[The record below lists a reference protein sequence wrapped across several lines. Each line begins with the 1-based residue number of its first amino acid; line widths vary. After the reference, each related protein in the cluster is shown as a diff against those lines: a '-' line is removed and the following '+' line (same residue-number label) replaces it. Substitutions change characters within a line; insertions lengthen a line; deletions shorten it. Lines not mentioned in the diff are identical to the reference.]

1 MTTCNRFTR
10 ILFVGLMML
19 LFAAAGVAQ
28 NSLNMTLLGNFGRGE
43 GEIRAVFA
51 AGSLVYYGVG
61 NKVQI
66 TSFSNPASPL
76 KVAAVEL
83 NNLVEDIV
91 RTSIS
96 GNQHLVVVGGT
107 ELSLINVQNPTTP
120 SAPVHIQLPNGGFGE
135 GVATSGAYALV
146 AAGGGGLQVFD
157 ISDPANPSFIV
168 GVDSLE
174 YCEGINVSTPYAF
187 IAAGNRTH
195 IVDISDPA
203 NPVYTGQIPAIG
215 GYHQDVNVIS
225 GHAYICE
232 FENGIRVVDVTNPA
246 SPPEGTLVALNFGV
260 ADILFDGNF
269 AYVANRAFG
278 LQVLDITTPSAP
290 VVGALFDTPGTLRK
304 VAFGAITIGGTPTGH
319 IFAADVSAIR
329 AIDVSTP
336 TTPAESGALTVSA
349 AAPGSAFSTFLDGD
363 KAYVAYGSAGFR
375 ILDVSN
381 PANIS
386 QLGVFDT
393 PGDARKVVVKDDVA
407 FVADRDAGVR
417 VVNVTDPALP
427 VEITNFAT
435 PRARDIAIFGDF
447 VFVAA
452 SDSGIGVIDA
462 SDAANPQLVTY
473 AKDAYG
479 EGVAA
484 FGNVLAASTY
494 GTVAFYDISDPANP
508 AFVTQIPQTFGTGE
522 LNIDAD
528 FAYIHDFDTLRI
540 VSISDLNNVAEVGKI
555 FTDGSFDGSASRDG
569 DYVYVNSEEQGVRV
583 IDVSDPANPVE
594 VAFFDG
600 APIARGITAR
610 NGLAYAAERADG
622 LSIYRNDLVTSVQDD
637 PGVTPER
644 FVLHQNY
651 PNPFNPSTRINYTIQ
666 ASVGLTA
673 IRLDIYNIMGQK
685 VRTLVNA
692 KQPSGLY
699 SIEWD
704 GRTDNGTNVP
714 SGVYVYRLT
723 AGEQTSSRRML
734 LLK

>member
-1 MTTCNRFTR
+1 MASRKRF
-10 ILFVGLMML
+10 ILMVCVSIFVML
-19 LFAAAGVAQ
+19 YSGWAVAQ
-28 NSLNMTLLGNFGRGE
+28 NSSNMTLLGNFGRGE

-51 AGSLVYYGVG
+51 AGALVYYGVG

-66 TSFSNPASPL
+66 TSFSDPASPL

-83 NNLVEDIV
+83 DNLVEDIV

-107 ELSLINVQNPTTP
+107 ALSLINVQNPTTP
-120 SAPVHIQLPNGGFGE
+120 SAPFNVELPNGGFGE
-135 GVATSGAYALV
+135 GVATSGTYALV
-146 AAGGGGLQVFD
+146 AAGGQGLQVFD
-157 ISDPANPSFIV
+157 ISDPANPTFVI

-174 YCEGINVSTPYAF
+174 YCEGVNVSTPYAF
-187 IAAGNRTH
+187 IAAGSRTH
-195 IVDISDPA
+195 IVDITDPA
-203 NPVYTGQIPAIG
+203 NPVYTGQIPATE

-225 GHAYICE
+225 GHAYVCD
-232 FENGIRVVDVTNPA
+232 FDNGIRVVDITNPA
-246 SPPEGTLVALNFGV
+246 QPNEVTLVQLNSGV

-269 AYVANRAFG
+269 AYVANRGAG

-290 VVGALFDTPGTLRK
+290 VVGTLFDTPGTLRK
-304 VAFGAITIGGTPTGH
+304 VAFGAITINATPTGH
-319 IFAADVSAIR
+319 IFAADVAGILAIN
-329 AIDVSTP
+329 VSTP
-336 TTPAESGALTVSA
+336 ATPVESGALTVSA

-386 QLGVFDT
+386 ELGVFDT

-417 VVNVTDPALP
+417 VVNVADPASP
-427 VEITNFAT
+427 TEITTFAT
-435 PRARDIAIFGDF
+435 PRARDIAIFGDY

-452 SDSGIGVIDA
+452 SDSGIGIIDA
-462 SDAANPQLVTY
+462 SDAASPQLVTY

-494 GTVAFYDISDPANP
+494 GSVAFYDITDPTTP
-508 AFVTQIPQTFGTGE
+508 AFATQISQTFGTGE

-540 VSISDLNNVAEVGKI
+540 VSVSDLSNVDEVGKI
-555 FTDGSFDGSASRDG
+555 FTDGSFDGSATRDG
-569 DYVYVNSEEQGVRV
+569 DYVYVNSEEEGVRV

-610 NGLAYAAERADG
+610 NGLAYVAERADG
-622 LSIYRNDLVTSVQDD
+622 LSVYRNDLVTSVEDD
-637 PGVTPER
+637 PGLRPEQ
-644 FVLHQNY
+644 FVLQQNY
-651 PNPFNPSTRINYTIQ
+651 PNPFNPSTKIEYTIP
-666 ASVGLTA
+666 ASVGQTA
-673 IRLDIYNIMGQK
+673 IRLEIYNVMGQK
-685 VRTLVNA
+685 VRTLTNA
-692 KQPSGLY
+692 KQSAGPH

-704 GRTDNGTNVP
+704 GRNDNGAIVP
-714 SGVYVYRLT
+714 SGIYVYRLT